1 MPDVAELAE
10 LISRL
15 TPQCGTCI
23 VVAVDGPSGAGKT
36 RLSRQL
42 AARLGGDA
50 EILHFDHVYPG
61 WQGLVATPPVVAHD
75 VLEPIARGEP
85 GRTPRWDWG
94 ADVAGDD
101 IVLPPSDILLLDG
114 CGSGARVIR
123 QYLSL
128 LVWLDAPADVRRA
141 RAESRGDDTVA
152 QWWDL
157 WAAQEK
163 AHFAAEGTAAA
174 ADLTLPG

>member
-1 MPDVAELAE
+1 MPDAAELAE
-10 LISRL
+10 LIPLLPPR
-15 TPQCGTCI
+15 CGTCV
-23 VVAVDGPSGAGKT
+23 VVAIDGPSGAGKT
-36 RLSRQL
+36 QLSRQL
-42 AARLGGDA
+42 ARRLGGDA

-61 WQGLVATPPVVAHD
+61 WEGLAVTPPVVAQD
-75 VLEPIARGEP
+75 VLAPISRSEP

-101 IVLPPSDILLLDG
+101 IVVAPSGILLLDG

-123 QYLSL
+123 PHLSYLI
-128 LVWLDAPADVRRA
+128 WLDAPADVRRA

-152 QWWDL
+152 DWWDL

-163 AHFAAEGTAAA
+163 EHFVAEGTEAA
-174 ADLTLPG
+174 ADVILRG